1 MFCQNCG
8 KEVGETDRFCPNC
21 GVIIGYTNDRGKS
34 AEQEPAASKPD
45 DSHASFDQQLQ
56 PSSSKKAV
64 TGILVGVVAAIG
76 VITLLILLFVFA
88 AVRGRASQQL
98 DQWKDQLRDGNERY
112 FDLDR
117 GDDLDD
123 YPDNELDDWDNDY
136 DFNEIF

>member
-34 AEQEPAASKPD
+34 AEQEPAASKPG
-45 DSHASFDQQLQ
+45 DSHASFDQQPQ

-64 TGILVGVVAAIG
+64 TGILVGVVSAIG

-88 AVRGRASQQL
+88 AVRGRASRQL

-112 FDLDR
+112 FDLD
-117 GDDLDD
+117 D
-123 YPDNELDDWDNDY
+123 YPDNDLDDWDNDY